1 MSIKKLIHLI
11 LNITTVVLTIVGLFI
26 TNNSLHPYDFVKFFT
41 LVTNCSIIIVSLI
54 SSAYCFEYFYK
65 KDKYK
70 PFGNFV
76 YMLKIATSVCSLIT
90 FLTVVCFLQYQPD
103 MIHGWTNIIMHYM
116 SPLLFIFIFLFF
128 DNERKYPFLIS
139 FAGIGTLII
148 YMIYAIPLSNISKDI
163 WGGAPYIFMDLSI
176 VKWWAILIVPLFTSA
191 GLILSFIF
199 WLINRISFLI
209 FTGDELR
216 FKDEVV
222 SKEEKALEAKVE
234 VTPEDEKAIAAVLK
248 EGYVGPRVYHVSHRN
263 DKKWQVKFANG
274 KKAIKLFDTQAEAIV
289 FAKKLAKA
297 QDGSIRIHSL
307 TGRIRKEH

>member
-26 TNNSLHPYDFVKFFT
+26 VNNSLNPYDFVKYFT
-41 LVTNCSIIIVSLI
+41 LVTNVSIVIVSLI

-76 YMLKIATSVCSLIT
+76 YALKIATSVCSLIT
-90 FLTVVCFLQYQPD
+90 FLTVVCFLQYQPG
-103 MIHGWTNIIMHYM
+103 MIHGWANIIMHYM
-116 SPLLFIFIFLFF
+116 SPLLFTFIFLFF
-128 DNERKYPFLIS
+128 DNERKYPFLLS

-148 YMIYAIPLSNISKDI
+148 YMIYAIPISNLHVWDPI
-163 WGGAPYIFMDLSI
+163 PYPFMDLSV
-176 VKWWAILIVPLFTSA
+176 VKWWAVLIVPLFPGV